1 MLAVFMLHGVS
12 YLMHVRFFLC
22 LEISVKP
29 LGGKRERFFFLS
41 HVLLLRVFSL
51 LLICS
56 LPTCDGIFVCDRLD
70 SQL

>member
-29 LGGKRERFFFLS
+29 LGGKPERFFFR
-41 HVLLLRVFSL
+41 VLLLL
-51 LLICS
+51 LFGLPLICS
-56 LPTCDGIFVCDRLD
+56 LRVMAFLYVRG
-70 SQL
+70 

>member
-29 LGGKRERFFFLS
+29 LGGKRERFFFVPCAS
-41 HVLLLRVFSL
+41 FARVQFTSYLLL
-51 LLICS
+51 
-56 LPTCDGIFVCDRLD
+56 TCDGIFVCDRLD

>member
-29 LGGKRERFFFLS
+29 LGGKPERFFF
-41 HVLLLRVFSL
+41 HVLLLLLFGL

-56 LPTCDGIFVCDRLD
+56 FRVMAFLYVKG
-70 SQL
+70 

>member
-29 LGGKRERFFFLS
+29 LGGKPERFFFSCASFALVRFTS
-41 HVLLLRVFSL
+41 YLLLS
-51 LLICS
+51 
-56 LPTCDGIFVCDRLD
+56 CDGILVCERLD